1 MEVYM
6 RELTIS
12 EVDQV
17 SGGSNIL
24 AAIQEWSTFG
34 ATAGTAW
41 GYVTAG
47 TIQGAARGGLAGGAL
62 GFAFG
67 SGYAF
72 GSWISG
78 YY

>member
-1 MEVYM
+1 M

-34 ATAGTAW
+34 ATTGSVW
-41 GYVTAG
+41 GYITTS
-47 TIQGAARGGLAGGAL
+47 TIQGAARGGLTGGAL

-67 SGYAF
+67 GGYAF
-72 GSWISG
+72 GSWLTS
-78 YY
+78 YL